1 MKIYLPLNLSMS
13 VRIINIKEWYYYH
26 LSHKSHES
34 VPKNIMSIEI
44 ITHHSG
50 VLTLPCIQPQVGFR
64 CFEGSKV
71 QKARPDHNPEMSL
84 RYSE

>member
-1 MKIYLPLNLSMS
+1 
-13 VRIINIKEWYYYH
+13 
-26 LSHKSHES
+26 HKSHES

-50 VLTLPCIQPQVGFR
+50 VLTCHVSNHKLASGVLR
-64 CFEGSKV
+64 SSKV

-84 RYSE
+84 RYSQ